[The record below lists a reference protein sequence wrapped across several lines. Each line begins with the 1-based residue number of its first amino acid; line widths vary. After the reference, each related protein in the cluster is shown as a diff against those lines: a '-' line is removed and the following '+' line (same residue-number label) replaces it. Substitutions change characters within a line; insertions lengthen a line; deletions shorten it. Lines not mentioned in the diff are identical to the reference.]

1 MVFVHP
7 WDGWDPNFNHPWC
20 RHGHLALRGGWHHDL
35 SCLLG
40 TCVAAW
46 EQLDRERKTFMVSE
60 ISGYYFIKNVPYRS
74 ILQGKGSGDAI
85 SKGELKLLACI
96 GMRSSDTQLVFDHLK
111 TNTCKTGMESLRSL
125 AFWGQRHWLS
135 VKVGVPSG
143 DRASVETISM
153 RCAGQR
159 NMWKSIEQLK
169 SMEINGNRMFRG
181 VLTGALIM
189 LLTHELAWCSCA
201 FSTFWFLDTSRSEPW
216 SSLWSTDWQL
226 SDAQIFVNA
235 SSC

>member
-1 MVFVHP
+1 
-7 WDGWDPNFNHPWC
+7 
-20 RHGHLALRGGWHHDL
+20 
-35 SCLLG
+35 
-40 TCVAAW
+40 
-46 EQLDRERKTFMVSE
+46 
-60 ISGYYFIKNVPYRS
+60 
-74 ILQGKGSGDAI
+74 
-85 SKGELKLLACI
+85 
-96 GMRSSDTQLVFDHLK
+96 
-111 TNTCKTGMESLRSL
+111 MESLRGL

-135 VKVGVPSG
+135 VNVGVPSG

-159 NMWKSIEQLK
+159 NMWISIEQLK

-201 FSTFWFLDTSRSEPW
+201 FSTFWFLDTSRREPW
-216 SSLWSTDWQL
+216 SSLWSTVWQL
-226 SDAQIFVNA
+226 SDAQNFVNA